1 MRTNEIEALKGWKD
15 TCSYWTQKTPCA
27 PTHSMKLLPN
37 STFGTVIWKTR
48 NACEW
53 QEWLDLWS
61 LRELYHTLS
70 LLRAR
75 WIQVCPGFTQKL
87 CDFCRRNGSV
97 VIQTH
102 ACITLTICLWNRT
115 RSRHLEPGR
124 RKTAWEST
132 KPSTYVVFYLPITN
146 HENDFDSNSIALQE
160 KGWCWSTMSAT
171 SHQKHE
177 NAAYYMFLHSDS
189 RVFRESF
196 DNIVVQYGII
206 KSVWTAAMNFNDVD
220 LFVFRTTSPFGTRR
234 QRNCSQPPCGKV
246 TKPSMYVVFYLQT
259 KNHEIDFD
267 TRFLGKGQC
276 WATMSATSL
285 QKHQNA
291 ATTLLESGSIWP
303 DSVRL
308 QDVILTPTC
317 LRCFHVSHHEKCAKA
332 NLPMLL
338 SLSPCKR
345 LKRTNCHSWVME
357 QSGLI
362 VQQLSSRRNASLW
375 QFLHVFHEPTS
386 SPAIQ
391 TFSVTLAIC
400 GWNPSQ
406 SDHFE
411 PSVLPPYG
419 KMWSVPN
426 MYAIFCWQN
435 NDENDFDSNSV
446 ARQEKRQCWC
456 PMSGTSLQTMRKA
469 VPKSPDSDTWRVE
482 RVLGSIWRSIVT
494 LQNVRLTVTSPLLQY
509 H

>member
-1 MRTNEIEALKGWKD
+1 MWSFICRSQIMRMISTQIQLHSRKKD
-15 TCSYWTQKTPCA
+15 DAGRPWVRLHFRNMKMLLITCSYTQIQGFFVKVLITSWYS
-27 PTHSMKLLPN
+27 TVSSNQSEQLLWISM
-37 STFGTVIWKTR
+37 
-48 NACEW
+48 
-53 QEWLDLWS
+53 
-61 LRELYHTLS
+61 
-70 LLRAR
+70 
-75 WIQVCPGFTQKL
+75 
-87 CDFCRRNGSV
+87 
-97 VIQTH
+97 
-102 ACITLTICLWNRT
+102 TLTFSCSAQR
-115 RSRHLEPGR
+115 RHLEPG
-124 RKTAWEST
+124 E
-132 KPSTYVVFYLPITN
+132 
-146 HENDFDSNSIALQE
+146 
-160 KGWCWSTMSAT
+160 
-171 SHQKHE
+171 
-177 NAAYYMFLHSDS
+177 
-189 RVFRESF
+189 
-196 DNIVVQYGII
+196 
-206 KSVWTAAMNFNDVD
+206 
-220 LFVFRTTSPFGTRR
+220 
-234 QRNCSQPPCGKV
+234 RNCSQPPCGKV

-338 SLSPCKR
+338 SLSPCK

-362 VQQLSSRRNASLW
+362 VEQLSSRRNASLW